1 MRLSNTAIDG
11 LLIIEIEKKVDSRGF
26 FARVWDEKEVESTGI
41 PTHFVQGNVSLTL
54 KRGTLRGLHFQRPPY
69 EEQKLVR
76 VTRGSIYDVT
86 VDLRSASPTY
96 KQWVGIELTAE
107 NRTSIV
113 VPQGC
118 AHGFITLTD
127 NVEVSYWTTAL
138 YTPDAQA
145 GVRYNDPTFRVRWP
159 IKVLY
164 LSRKDASFPDYEE
177 ISS

>member
-1 MRLSNTAIDG
+1 MMKFRKTTIDG
-11 LLIIEIEKKVDSRGF
+11 LLIIDIEKNLDSRGF
-26 FARVWDEKEVESTGI
+26 FARVWDKKEVESTGI
-41 PTHFVQGNVSLTL
+41 LTHFVQGNVSLTL
-54 KRGTLRGLHFQRPPY
+54 KKGTIRGLHFQLPPY

-86 VDLRSASPTY
+86 VDLRKASPTY

-145 GVRYNDPTFRVRWP
+145 GIRYNDPTFRIRWP
-159 IKVLY
+159 INVTSISKRDLTW
-164 LSRKDASFPDYEE
+164 PDF
-177 ISS
+177 I